1 MFYRHIK
8 LHNTLEVEKKEVK
21 ETRPGGTHLYL
32 QLLGKLM
39 QEDHRFKANP
49 ENSTTVSKYTKD
61 LGHT

>member
-49 ENSTTVSKYTKD
+49 ENST
-61 LGHT
+61 